1 LPEALLQRVKA
12 IMAFTEGD
20 FEPSPPPALL
30 DRLTD
35 QVLVV
40 ASDAV
45 HAAAAA
51 VDWLARRQCVRE
63 DRAAEM
69 DEHPTEVY
77 EDLAAE
83 SWRELCEREQDEVR
97 GHVS

>member
-1 LPEALLQRVKA
+1 MPEALLQRAKA

-45 HAAAAA
+45 QRRLLLWSRRRLARSSCACSLRAAA
-51 VDWLARRQCVRE
+51 
-63 DRAAEM
+63 
-69 DEHPTEVY
+69 T
-77 EDLAAE
+77 
-83 SWRELCEREQDEVR
+83 
-97 GHVS
+97 